1 MKYHRLFFIVTALP
15 AFVAA
20 DELVHDPLVG
30 SLSKDWSWRAEQ
42 AGAWRIDPQG
52 LGMRSMPGNLWAGS
66 KDVRGW
72 LFRPLPAIGQG
83 VSAEVTVK
91 AEPQANYEQAG
102 LIWHAD
108 DANYVKVMLER
119 FEGKLVVNFVREEAD
134 QPKIVAMAP
143 AEAGSVSIRLIVR
156 GGTYEA
162 QSRKA
167 DAKEW
172 ITIGICDPLP
182 KPPVQVGLGTMQ
194 GAQEKERW
202 VHFSNFK
209 ITQPA
214 EAGAE

>member
-1 MKYHRLFFIVTALP
+1 MNYHRYLLIVTALP
-15 AFVAA
+15 ALVAA

-30 SLSKDWSWRAEQ
+30 SLSKEWSWRAEQ
-42 AGAWRIDPQG
+42 AGAWRIDAEG
-52 LGMRSMPGNLWAGS
+52 LEMRSMPGNLWAGL

-72 LFRPLPAIGQG
+72 LFRPLPALREGTATE
-83 VSAEVTVK
+83 VSVK
-91 AEPQANYEQAG
+91 AEPQSSYEQAG

-143 AEAGSVSIRLIVR
+143 TEAGSVSLRLIVR
-156 GGTYEA
+156 GGKYEA

-167 DAKEW
+167 DAKDW
-172 ITIGICDPLP
+172 ITIGTCDPLP

-194 GAQEKERW
+194 GPKEEERW